1 LVIIVLGRHRD
12 LQTPQVVL
20 AWRGL
25 RETASIFFSPPA
37 TSASSI
43 AAQRLQRSD
52 TRSPPLRSGQQ
63 PGGSKAFNASELA
76 MDPVRLITQ
85 AISIG
90 VPLFNGGDADGCASV
105 YADTVVTLC
114 QSVPSMSPMLQAS
127 LDKAMSTRSSSDRAW
142 VLRHALDA
150 VLRELQSGRSTASR
164 GFTVDPVPTTA
175 AAVGTTGSM
184 MNIGDRTLQWATVDD
199 RVMGGSSRSTLR
211 SYDDGESSFE
221 GTLVVA
227 NGGFASVRALL
238 PASVPR
244 SWASSSG
251 LMLTCASDGR
261 SGYKVCV
268 KADAGM
274 DGVMYQASLPV
285 VSTEMTTVRLP
296 WSAFKPTF
304 RGMPVRDAAPIRGD
318 QVQQLGFML
327 SRFESAS
334 GAVMAD
340 VPAGRFQLRLGQ
352 VGSY

>member
-1 LVIIVLGRHRD
+1 
-12 LQTPQVVL
+12 
-20 AWRGL
+20 
-25 RETASIFFSPPA
+25 
-37 TSASSI
+37 
-43 AAQRLQRSD
+43 
-52 TRSPPLRSGQQ
+52 
-63 PGGSKAFNASELA
+63 

-114 QSVPSMSPMLQAS
+114 QSVPSMSPMLQVS
-127 LDKAMSTRSSSDRAW
+127 LDKAMSTRSPSDRAW

-150 VLRELQSGRSTASR
+150 VLRELQSGRSTATR

-175 AAVGTTGSM
+175 VAVGTTGSAVGTTGSM

-251 LMLTCASDGR
+251 LVLTCAGDGR
-261 SGYKVCV
+261 AGYKICV

-274 DGVMYQASLPV
+274 DGVMYQASLPA

-304 RGMPVRDAAPIRGD
+304 RGMPVRDAPIRGD

>member
-1 LVIIVLGRHRD
+1 
-12 LQTPQVVL
+12 
-20 AWRGL
+20 
-25 RETASIFFSPPA
+25 
-37 TSASSI
+37 
-43 AAQRLQRSD
+43 
-52 TRSPPLRSGQQ
+52 
-63 PGGSKAFNASELA
+63 

-105 YADTVVTLC
+105 YADTVVALC
-114 QSVPSMSPMLQAS
+114 QSVPSMSPMLQVS
-127 LDKAMSTRSSSDRAW
+127 LDKAMSTRSPSDRAW

-150 VLRELQSGRSTASR
+150 VLRELQSGRSTATR

-175 AAVGTTGSM
+175 VAVGNTGSAVGTTGSM
-184 MNIGDRTLQWATVDD
+184 MNIGDRTLQWAAVDD

-251 LMLTCASDGR
+251 LVLTCAGDGR
-261 SGYKVCV
+261 AGYKICV

-274 DGVMYQASLPV
+274 DGVMYQASLPA

-304 RGMPVRDAAPIRGD
+304 RGMPVRDAPIRGD

>member
-1 LVIIVLGRHRD
+1 
-12 LQTPQVVL
+12 
-20 AWRGL
+20 
-25 RETASIFFSPPA
+25 
-37 TSASSI
+37 
-43 AAQRLQRSD
+43 
-52 TRSPPLRSGQQ
+52 
-63 PGGSKAFNASELA
+63 

-114 QSVPSMSPMLQAS
+114 QSVPSMSPMLQVS
-127 LDKAMSTRSSSDRAW
+127 LDKAMSTRSPSDRAW

-150 VLRELQSGRSTASR
+150 VLRELQSGRSTATR

-175 AAVGTTGSM
+175 VAVGTTGSAVGTTGSM
-184 MNIGDRTLQWATVDD
+184 MNIGDRTLQWAAVDD

-251 LMLTCASDGR
+251 LVLTCAGDGR
-261 SGYKVCV
+261 AGYKICV

-274 DGVMYQASLPV
+274 DGVMYQASLPA

-304 RGMPVRDAAPIRGD
+304 RGMPVRDAPIRGD

>member
-1 LVIIVLGRHRD
+1 
-12 LQTPQVVL
+12 
-20 AWRGL
+20 
-25 RETASIFFSPPA
+25 
-37 TSASSI
+37 
-43 AAQRLQRSD
+43 
-52 TRSPPLRSGQQ
+52 
-63 PGGSKAFNASELA
+63 

-105 YADTVVTLC
+105 YADTVVALC
-114 QSVPSMSPMLQAS
+114 QSVPSMSPMLQVS
-127 LDKAMSTRSSSDRAW
+127 LDKAMSTRSPSDRAW

-150 VLRELQSGRSTASR
+150 VLRELQSGRSTATR

-175 AAVGTTGSM
+175 VAVGTTGSAVGTTGSM
-184 MNIGDRTLQWATVDD
+184 MNIGDRTLQWAAVDD

-251 LMLTCASDGR
+251 LVLTCAGDGR
-261 SGYKVCV
+261 AGYKICV

-274 DGVMYQASLPV
+274 DGVMYQASLPA

-296 WSAFKPTF
+296 WSAFKPTV
-304 RGMPVRDAAPIRGD
+304 RGMPVRDAPIRGD

>member
-1 LVIIVLGRHRD
+1 
-12 LQTPQVVL
+12 
-20 AWRGL
+20 
-25 RETASIFFSPPA
+25 
-37 TSASSI
+37 
-43 AAQRLQRSD
+43 
-52 TRSPPLRSGQQ
+52 
-63 PGGSKAFNASELA
+63 
-76 MDPVRLITQ
+76 
-85 AISIG
+85 
-90 VPLFNGGDADGCASV
+90 
-105 YADTVVTLC
+105 
-114 QSVPSMSPMLQAS
+114 
-127 LDKAMSTRSSSDRAW
+127 
-142 VLRHALDA
+142 
-150 VLRELQSGRSTASR
+150 
-164 GFTVDPVPTTA
+164 
-175 AAVGTTGSM
+175 M
-184 MNIGDRTLQWATVDD
+184 MNIGDRTLQWAAVDD

-251 LMLTCASDGR
+251 LVLTCAGDGR
-261 SGYKVCV
+261 AGYKICV

-274 DGVMYQASLPV
+274 DGVMYQASLPA

-304 RGMPVRDAAPIRGD
+304 RGMPVRDAPIRGD

>member
-1 LVIIVLGRHRD
+1 
-12 LQTPQVVL
+12 
-20 AWRGL
+20 
-25 RETASIFFSPPA
+25 
-37 TSASSI
+37 
-43 AAQRLQRSD
+43 
-52 TRSPPLRSGQQ
+52 
-63 PGGSKAFNASELA
+63 

-105 YADTVVTLC
+105 YADTVVALC
-114 QSVPSMSPMLQAS
+114 QSVPSMSPMLQVS
-127 LDKAMSTRSSSDRAW
+127 LDKAMSTRSHSDRAW

-150 VLRELQSGRSTASR
+150 VLRELQSGRSTATR

-175 AAVGTTGSM
+175 VAVGTTGSAVGTTGSM
-184 MNIGDRTLQWATVDD
+184 MNIGDRTLQWAAVDD

-251 LMLTCASDGR
+251 LVLTCAGDGR
-261 SGYKVCV
+261 AGYKICV

-274 DGVMYQASLPV
+274 DGVMYQASLPA

-304 RGMPVRDAAPIRGD
+304 RGMPVRDAPIRGD

>member
-1 LVIIVLGRHRD
+1 
-12 LQTPQVVL
+12 
-20 AWRGL
+20 
-25 RETASIFFSPPA
+25 
-37 TSASSI
+37 
-43 AAQRLQRSD
+43 
-52 TRSPPLRSGQQ
+52 
-63 PGGSKAFNASELA
+63 

-114 QSVPSMSPMLQAS
+114 QSVPSMSPMLQVS
-127 LDKAMSTRSSSDRAW
+127 LDKAMSTRSPSDRAW

-150 VLRELQSGRSTASR
+150 VLRELQSGRSTATR
-164 GFTVDPVPTTA
+164 GFTVYPVPTTA
-175 AAVGTTGSM
+175 VAVGTTGSAVGTTGSM
-184 MNIGDRTLQWATVDD
+184 MNIGDRTLQWAAVDD

-251 LMLTCASDGR
+251 LVLTCAGDGR
-261 SGYKVCV
+261 AGYKICV

-274 DGVMYQASLPV
+274 DGVMYQASLPA

-304 RGMPVRDAAPIRGD
+304 RGMPVRDAPIRGD

>member
-1 LVIIVLGRHRD
+1 
-12 LQTPQVVL
+12 
-20 AWRGL
+20 
-25 RETASIFFSPPA
+25 
-37 TSASSI
+37 
-43 AAQRLQRSD
+43 
-52 TRSPPLRSGQQ
+52 
-63 PGGSKAFNASELA
+63 

-114 QSVPSMSPMLQAS
+114 QSVPSMSPMLQVS
-127 LDKAMSTRSSSDRAW
+127 LDKAMSTRSPSDRAW

-150 VLRELQSGRSTASR
+150 VLRELQSGRSTATR

-175 AAVGTTGSM
+175 VAVGTTGSAVGTTGSM
-184 MNIGDRTLQWATVDD
+184 MNIGDRTLQWAAVDD

-211 SYDDGESSFE
+211 SYDNGESSFE

-251 LMLTCASDGR
+251 LVLTCAGDGR
-261 SGYKVCV
+261 AGYKICV

-274 DGVMYQASLPV
+274 DGVMYQASLPA

-304 RGMPVRDAAPIRGD
+304 RGMPVRDAPIRGD

>member
-1 LVIIVLGRHRD
+1 
-12 LQTPQVVL
+12 
-20 AWRGL
+20 
-25 RETASIFFSPPA
+25 
-37 TSASSI
+37 
-43 AAQRLQRSD
+43 
-52 TRSPPLRSGQQ
+52 
-63 PGGSKAFNASELA
+63 

-105 YADTVVTLC
+105 YADTIVALC
-114 QSVPSMSPMLQAS
+114 QSVPSMSPMLQVS
-127 LDKAMSTRSSSDRAW
+127 LDKAMSTRSPSDRAW

-150 VLRELQSGRSTASR
+150 VLRELQSGRSTATR

-175 AAVGTTGSM
+175 VAVGTTGSAVGTTGSM
-184 MNIGDRTLQWATVDD
+184 MNIGDRTLQWAAVDD

-251 LMLTCASDGR
+251 LVLTCAGDGR
-261 SGYKVCV
+261 AGYKICV

-274 DGVMYQASLPV
+274 DGVMYQASLPA

-304 RGMPVRDAAPIRGD
+304 RGMPVRDAPIRGD

>member
-1 LVIIVLGRHRD
+1 
-12 LQTPQVVL
+12 
-20 AWRGL
+20 
-25 RETASIFFSPPA
+25 
-37 TSASSI
+37 
-43 AAQRLQRSD
+43 
-52 TRSPPLRSGQQ
+52 
-63 PGGSKAFNASELA
+63 
-76 MDPVRLITQ
+76 
-85 AISIG
+85 
-90 VPLFNGGDADGCASV
+90 
-105 YADTVVTLC
+105 
-114 QSVPSMSPMLQAS
+114 
-127 LDKAMSTRSSSDRAW
+127 
-142 VLRHALDA
+142 
-150 VLRELQSGRSTASR
+150 
-164 GFTVDPVPTTA
+164 
-175 AAVGTTGSM
+175 M

-251 LMLTCASDGR
+251 LVLTCASDGR

-304 RGMPVRDAAPIRGD
+304 RGMPVRDAPIRGD

>member
-1 LVIIVLGRHRD
+1 
-12 LQTPQVVL
+12 
-20 AWRGL
+20 
-25 RETASIFFSPPA
+25 
-37 TSASSI
+37 
-43 AAQRLQRSD
+43 
-52 TRSPPLRSGQQ
+52 
-63 PGGSKAFNASELA
+63 

-105 YADTVVTLC
+105 YADTVVALC
-114 QSVPSMSPMLQAS
+114 QSVPSMSPMLQVS
-127 LDKAMSTRSSSDRAW
+127 LDKAMSTRSPSDRAW

-150 VLRELQSGRSTASR
+150 VLRELQSGRSTATR

-175 AAVGTTGSM
+175 VAVGTTGSAVGTTGSM

-251 LMLTCASDGR
+251 LVLTCAGDGR
-261 SGYKVCV
+261 AGYKICV

-274 DGVMYQASLPV
+274 DGVMYQASLPA

-304 RGMPVRDAAPIRGD
+304 RGMPVRDAPIRGD